1 MSKKFTVIGF
11 PIGHSMSPFIHK
23 ELFGLKNV
31 EAEYGKQEI
40 DPKELEEVFEK
51 ELKTLDG
58 FNITIPHKVAIINM
72 LDEIDG
78 IAAEYGAVNTVLR
91 KDGKYYGYNTDA
103 YGFLKGLEFSNIKLQ
118 GKVLVYGF
126 GGAARTIITECLKA
140 GCEVTVGTLAE
151 LVEKA
156 RITISEI
163 EEKSGKKIKLITNE
177 EIVDRYDILVNAT
190 PVGMYPKVDA
200 TPISEEQIE
209 LFDSVY
215 DIVYN
220 PQQTKLLKIAKEK
233 GKVCGG
239 GLSMLVCQAEKAHN
253 IWYGAEFSNEE
264 TEEVIRKT
272 AIEMGEMFGK

>member
-1 MSKKFTVIGF
+1 MSNKFMVIGF

-40 DPKELEEVFEK
+40 EPKELEEVFEK